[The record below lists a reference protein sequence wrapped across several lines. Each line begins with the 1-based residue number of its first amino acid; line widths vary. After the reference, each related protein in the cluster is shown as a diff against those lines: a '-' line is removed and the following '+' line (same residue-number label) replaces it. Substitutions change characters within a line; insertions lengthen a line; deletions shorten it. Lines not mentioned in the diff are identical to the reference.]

1 MRLTNKKTFGRF
13 MKRLFGALLAASL
26 FAIPAKAA
34 DPIKMVVPFAAGGPV
49 DALARIVAQE
59 LSSRLATDVV
69 VENRGGA
76 GGLLAVDQVARA
88 PADGRTILFASVGA
102 FVITNAL
109 KPQPG
114 YDQLKV
120 FAPVARIGAAPTLFI
135 VKADSPIKT
144 LGELIARAKVD
155 RKMSYGSA
163 GVGTTMHI
171 AAEQLN
177 VSAGTKITH
186 VPYRGIA
193 PALNDIMGGHID
205 FLNGDITVLYPLV
218 QQGSLRALAV
228 CGTQR
233 SALLPDLP
241 TAQELG
247 YKDVYMENWYGA
259 LVAAATPPEV
269 VAKLEAAVMDAVKNP
284 EVWAKISAN
293 GVYAPQDARAFR
305 AQIEKDVAYWGA
317 EIKKLG
323 ITVD

>member
-1 MRLTNKKTFGRF
+1 MN
-13 MKRLFGALLAASL
+13 RLFGALIAASL

-34 DPIKMVVPFAAGGPV
+34 DPIKIVVPFAAGGPV
-49 DALARIVAQE
+49 DALARILAQE
-59 LSSRLATDVV
+59 LAARLASDVV

-76 GGLLAVDQVARA
+76 GGLLAVEQVARA

-114 YDQLKV
+114 YDQLKT

-135 VKADSPIKT
+135 VKADSPFKT
-144 LGELIARAKVD
+144 LPELIAKAKTD
-155 RKMSYGSA
+155 NKMSYGSA

-177 VSAGTKITH
+177 VSAGTRITH

-218 QQGSLRALAV
+218 QQGTIRALAV
-228 CGTQR
+228 AGNER
-233 SALLPDLP
+233 STLLPDVP
-241 TAQELG
+241 TAGEAG
-247 YKDVYMENWYGA
+247 FKNVYMENWYGA
-259 LVAAATPPEV
+259 LVPAATPPDV
-269 VAKLEAAVMDAVKNP
+269 VAKLEAAMMDALKTSA
-284 EVWAKISAN
+284 VWEKISAN
-293 GVYAPQDARAFR
+293 GVYGPQDAKAFR

-317 EIKKLG
+317 EIKRLG
-323 ITVD
+323 IQAE

>member
-1 MRLTNKKTFGRF
+1 
-13 MKRLFGALLAASL
+13 MKRLFGALIATLLAM
-26 FAIPAKAA
+26 PAQAA

-49 DALARIVAQE
+49 DALARIVAAE
-59 LSSRLATDVV
+59 LAPRLQADVV

-76 GGLLAVDQVARA
+76 GGLLAVDQVMRA
-88 PADGRTILFASVGA
+88 APDGRTILFASVGA

-114 YDQLKV
+114 YDQLKS

-135 VKADSPIKT
+135 VKGDSPVKT
-144 LGELIARAKVD
+144 LPDLIASAKAGT
-155 RKMSYGSA
+155 KMSYGSA
-163 GVGTTMHI
+163 GPGTTMHI

-177 VSAGTKITH
+177 ASAGTKITH

-193 PALNDIMGGHID
+193 PALNDIVGGHID
-205 FLNGDITVLYPLV
+205 FLNGDITVLYPQV
-218 QQGSLRALAV
+218 KGGALRALAV
-228 CGTQR
+228 AGTER
-233 SALLPDLP
+233 SALLPDVP

-259 LVAAATPPEV
+259 LVPAATPPDV
-269 VAKLEAAVMDAVKNP
+269 VAKLEAAIMDAVKNP

-293 GVYAPQDARAFR
+293 GVYGPQDARAFR
-305 AQIEKDVAYWGA
+305 AQIERDIPYWNA

-323 ITVD
+323 ITGE

>member
-1 MRLTNKKTFGRF
+1 
-13 MKRLFGALLAASL
+13 MKRLLGVLLAAL
-26 FAIPAKAA
+26 FAVPALAA
-34 DPIKMVVPFAAGGPV
+34 DPIKVVVPFAAGGPV

-59 LSSRLATDVV
+59 LAMRLATDVV

-76 GGLLAVDQVARA
+76 GGLLAVEQVARA

-135 VKADSPIKT
+135 VKAESPIKS
-144 LGELIARAKVD
+144 LPELIAKAKSGS
-155 RKMSYGSA
+155 KLSYGSA
-163 GVGTTMHI
+163 GNGTTMHI
-171 AAEQLN
+171 ASEQLN

-228 CGTQR
+228 AGTER
-233 SALLPDLP
+233 SSLLPDLP

-247 YKDVYMENWYGA
+247 YKEVYMENWYGA
-259 LVAAATPPEV
+259 LVPAATPPEV
-269 VAKLEAAVMDAVKNP
+269 VAKLEAAVMDAVKTP

-293 GVYAPQDARAFR
+293 GVYNPQDAKAFR
-305 AQIEKDVAYWGA
+305 AQIERDIAYWGA
-317 EIKKLG
+317 EIRKLG
-323 ITVD
+323 ITGE

>member
-1 MRLTNKKTFGRF
+1 M
-13 MKRLFGALLAASL
+13 
-26 FAIPAKAA
+26 
-34 DPIKMVVPFAAGGPV
+34 
-49 DALARIVAQE
+49 
-59 LSSRLATDVV
+59 V

-114 YDQLKV
+114 YDQLKT
-120 FAPVARIGAAPTLFI
+120 FTPVARIGAAPTLFI
-135 VKADSPIKT
+135 VKGDSAVKT
-144 LGELIARAKVD
+144 LGELIAKAKSD
-155 RKMSYGSA
+155 SKMSYGSA
-163 GVGTTMHI
+163 GAGTTMHI

-218 QQGSLRALAV
+218 KQGAIRALAV
-228 CGTQR
+228 AGNER
-233 SALLPDLP
+233 SALLPDVP
-241 TAQELG
+241 TAAEAG
-247 YKDVYMENWYGA
+247 FKDIYMENWYGA
-259 LVAAATPPEV
+259 LVPAATPPDV
-269 VAKLEAAVMDAVKNP
+269 VAKLEAAIMEAVKNP

-293 GVYAPQDARAFR
+293 GVYGPQDAKTFR
-305 AQIEKDVAYWGA
+305 AQIEKDVAYWGP
-317 EIKKLG
+317 EVKKLG
-323 ITVD
+323 IQVE

>member
-1 MRLTNKKTFGRF
+1 
-13 MKRLFGALLAASL
+13 MKRSLGALLAATL
-26 FAIPAKAA
+26 FAIPAHAA

-49 DALARIVAQE
+49 DALARIVAAE
-59 LSSRLATDVV
+59 IAPRLQTDVV

-76 GGLLAVDQVARA
+76 GGMLAVEQVARSA
-88 PADGRTILFASVGA
+88 PDGRTILFASVGA

-109 KPQPG
+109 KPQAG
-114 YDQLKV
+114 YDQLKT

-144 LGELIARAKVD
+144 LDELIAKAKSD
-155 RKMSYGSA
+155 SKMSYGSA
-163 GVGTTMHI
+163 GAGTTMHI
-171 AAEQLN
+171 VAEQLN
-177 VSAGTKITH
+177 ASAGTQITH

-193 PALNDIMGGHID
+193 PALNDIMGGHIS

-218 QQGSLRALAV
+218 KQGTLRALAV
-228 CGTQR
+228 AGTER
-233 SALLPDLP
+233 TALLPDVP

-247 YKDVYMENWYGA
+247 YKGVYMENWYGA
-259 LVAAATPPEV
+259 LVPAATPPDV

-293 GVYAPQDARAFR
+293 GVYAPQDAKAFR
-305 AQIEKDVAYWGA
+305 AQIEKDIAYWGA

-323 ITVD
+323 ITTE

>member
-1 MRLTNKKTFGRF
+1 
-13 MKRLFGALLAASL
+13 MKRLFGALVATLLAA
-26 FAIPAKAA
+26 PAQAA

-49 DALARIVAQE
+49 DALARIVAAE
-59 LSSRLATDVV
+59 LAPRLQADVV

-76 GGLLAVDQVARA
+76 GGLLAVDQVMRSA
-88 PADGRTILFASVGA
+88 PDGRTVLFASVGA

-114 YDQLKV
+114 YDQLKS

-144 LGELIARAKVD
+144 LPDLIASAKAGT
-155 RKMSYGSA
+155 KMSYGSA
-163 GVGTTMHI
+163 GPGTTMHI

-177 VSAGTKITH
+177 ASAGTKITH

-193 PALNDIMGGHID
+193 PALNDIVGGHID
-205 FLNGDITVLYPLV
+205 FLNGDITVLYPQV
-218 QQGSLRALAV
+218 KGGALRALAV
-228 CGTQR
+228 AGTER
-233 SALLPDLP
+233 SALLPDVP

-259 LVAAATPPEV
+259 LVPAATPPDV
-269 VAKLEAAVMDAVKNP
+269 VAKLEAAIMEAVKTP

-293 GVYAPQDARAFR
+293 GVYGPQDAKAFR
-305 AQIEKDVAYWGA
+305 AQIERDIPYWNA

-323 ITVD
+323 ITAE

>member
-1 MRLTNKKTFGRF
+1 
-13 MKRLFGALLAASL
+13 MKRLCAAQGAVALVATLLAA
-26 FAIPAKAA
+26 PAQAA

-49 DALARIVAQE
+49 DALARIVAAE
-59 LSSRLATDVV
+59 LAPRLQADVV

-76 GGLLAVDQVARA
+76 GGLLAVDQVMRA
-88 PADGRTILFASVGA
+88 APDGRTVLFASVGA

-114 YDQLKV
+114 YDQLKS

-144 LGELIARAKVD
+144 LGELIASAKAGT
-155 RKMSYGSA
+155 KMSYGSA
-163 GVGTTMHI
+163 GPGTTMHI

-177 VSAGTKITH
+177 ASAGTKITH

-193 PALNDIMGGHID
+193 PALNDIVGGHID
-205 FLNGDITVLYPLV
+205 FLNGDITVLYPQV
-218 QQGSLRALAV
+218 KGGALRALAV
-228 CGTQR
+228 AGTER
-233 SALLPDLP
+233 SALLPDVP

-259 LVAAATPPEV
+259 LVPAATPPDV
-269 VAKLEAAVMDAVKNP
+269 VAKLEAAIMDAVKNP

-293 GVYAPQDARAFR
+293 GVYGPQDAKAFR
-305 AQIEKDVAYWGA
+305 AQIERDIQYWNA

-323 ITVD
+323 ITGE

>member
-1 MRLTNKKTFGRF
+1 MTNTTSLGRTS
-13 MKRLFGALLAASL
+13 MKRLFGALLATL
-26 FAIPAKAA
+26 LAIPAHAA

-49 DALARIVAQE
+49 DALARILANE
-59 LSSRLATDVV
+59 LAPRLQTDVV

-76 GGLLAVDQVARA
+76 GGLLAVEQVARSA
-88 PADGRTILFASVGA
+88 PDGRTILFASVGA

-114 YDQLKV
+114 YDQLKS

-135 VKADSPIKT
+135 VKGDSPIKT
-144 LGELIARAKVD
+144 LDELIAKAKSGG
-155 RKMSYGSA
+155 KMSYGSA

-177 VSAGTKITH
+177 ASAGTKITH

-193 PALNDIMGGHID
+193 PALNDIMGNHID
-205 FLNGDITVLYPLV
+205 FLNGDITVLYPQV
-218 QQGSLRALAV
+218 KGGALRALAV
-228 CGTQR
+228 AGTER
-233 SALLPDLP
+233 SALLPDVP

-247 YKDVYMENWYGA
+247 YKGVYMENWYGA
-259 LVAAATPPEV
+259 LVPAATPPEI
-269 VAKLEAAVMDAVKNP
+269 VAKLEAAIMDALKNP

-293 GVYAPQDARAFR
+293 GVYGPQDAKAFR
-305 AQIEKDVAYWGA
+305 AQVEKDIPYWSA

-323 ITVD
+323 ITAE

>member
-1 MRLTNKKTFGRF
+1 
-13 MKRLFGALLAASL
+13 MKRLFAAPRTVALAAML
-26 FAIPAKAA
+26 FAIPAQAA

-49 DALARIVAQE
+49 DALARIVANE
-59 LSSRLATDVV
+59 LAPRLQTDVV

-135 VKADSPIKT
+135 VRGDSAVKT
-144 LGELIARAKVD
+144 LPELIAKAKSD
-155 RKMSYGSA
+155 PRMSYGSA
-163 GVGTTMHI
+163 GAGTTMHI

-177 VSAGTKITH
+177 ASAGTKITH

-218 QQGSLRALAV
+218 QQGALRALAV

-233 SALLPDLP
+233 SSLLPDLP
-241 TAQELG
+241 TAAELG
-247 YKDVYMENWYGA
+247 YKDVYTENWYGA
-259 LVAAATPPEV
+259 LVPAATPPEA
-269 VAKLEAAVMDAVKNP
+269 VA
-284 EVWAKISAN
+284 
-293 GVYAPQDARAFR
+293 R
-305 AQIEKDVAYWGA
+305 
-317 EIKKLG
+317 
-323 ITVD
+323 

>member
-1 MRLTNKKTFGRF
+1 
-13 MKRLFGALLAASL
+13 MKRLFGALVATLLAA
-26 FAIPAKAA
+26 PAQAA

-49 DALARIVAQE
+49 DALARIVAAE
-59 LSSRLATDVV
+59 LASRLQADVV

-76 GGLLAVDQVARA
+76 GGLLAVDQVMRA
-88 PADGRTILFASVGA
+88 APDGRTILFASVGA

-114 YDQLKV
+114 YDQLKS

-135 VKADSPIKT
+135 VKGDSPIKT
-144 LGELIARAKVD
+144 LPDLIASAKAGT
-155 RKMSYGSA
+155 KMSYGSA
-163 GVGTTMHI
+163 GPGTTMHI

-177 VSAGTKITH
+177 ASAGTKITH

-193 PALNDIMGGHID
+193 PALNDIVGGHID
-205 FLNGDITVLYPLV
+205 FLNGDITVLYPQV
-218 QQGSLRALAV
+218 KGGALRALAV
-228 CGTQR
+228 AGTER
-233 SALLPDLP
+233 SALLPDVP

-259 LVAAATPPEV
+259 LVPAATPPETI
-269 VAKLEAAVMDAVKNP
+269 AKLEAAIMDAVKTP

-293 GVYAPQDARAFR
+293 GVYGPQDAKAFR
-305 AQIEKDVAYWGA
+305 AQIERDIPYWNA

-323 ITVD
+323 ITGE

>member
-1 MRLTNKKTFGRF
+1 
-13 MKRLFGALLAASL
+13 MKRLFGALVATLLAG
-26 FAIPAKAA
+26 PAQAA

-49 DALARIVAQE
+49 DALARIVAAE
-59 LSSRLATDVV
+59 LAPRLQADVV

-76 GGLLAVDQVARA
+76 GGLLAVDQVMRSA
-88 PADGRTILFASVGA
+88 PDGRTILFASVGA

-114 YDQLKV
+114 YDQLKS

-135 VKADSPIKT
+135 VKGDSPIKT
-144 LGELIARAKVD
+144 LPDLIASAKAGT
-155 RKMSYGSA
+155 KMSYGSA
-163 GVGTTMHI
+163 GPGTTMHI

-177 VSAGTKITH
+177 ASAGTKITH

-193 PALNDIMGGHID
+193 PALNDIVGGHID
-205 FLNGDITVLYPLV
+205 FLNGDITVLYPQV
-218 QQGSLRALAV
+218 KGGALRALAV
-228 CGTQR
+228 AGTER
-233 SALLPDLP
+233 STLLPDVP

-259 LVAAATPPEV
+259 LVPAATPPETI
-269 VAKLEAAVMDAVKNP
+269 AKLEAAIMDAVKTP

-293 GVYAPQDARAFR
+293 GVYNPQDAKAFR

-323 ITVD
+323 ITAE

>member
-1 MRLTNKKTFGRF
+1 
-13 MKRLFGALLAASL
+13 MKRLFAARGAVALAAMLLAM
-26 FAIPAKAA
+26 PAQAA

-49 DALARIVAQE
+49 DALARIVAAE
-59 LSSRLATDVV
+59 LAPRLQADVV

-76 GGLLAVDQVARA
+76 GGLLAVDQVMRSA
-88 PADGRTILFASVGA
+88 PDGRTILFASVGA

-114 YDQLKV
+114 YDQLKS

-135 VKADSPIKT
+135 VKGDSPIKT
-144 LGELIARAKVD
+144 LPDLIASAKAGT
-155 RKMSYGSA
+155 KMSYGSA
-163 GVGTTMHI
+163 GPGTTMHI

-177 VSAGTKITH
+177 ASAGTKITH

-193 PALNDIMGGHID
+193 PALNDIVGGHID
-205 FLNGDITVLYPLV
+205 FLNGDITVLYPQV
-218 QQGSLRALAV
+218 KGGALRALAV
-228 CGTQR
+228 AGTER
-233 SALLPDLP
+233 SLLLPDVP

-259 LVAAATPPEV
+259 LVPAATPADV
-269 VAKLEAAVMDAVKNP
+269 VAKLEAAIMDAVKNP

-293 GVYAPQDARAFR
+293 GVYGPQDAKAFR
-305 AQIEKDVAYWGA
+305 AQIERDIPYWNA

-323 ITVD
+323 ITGE

>member
-1 MRLTNKKTFGRF
+1 
-13 MKRLFGALLAASL
+13 MKRLFGALLAATL
-26 FAIPAKAA
+26 FAIPAHAA

-49 DALARIVAQE
+49 DALARIVAAE
-59 LSSRLATDVV
+59 IAPRLQTDVV

-76 GGLLAVDQVARA
+76 GGMLAVEQVARA
-88 PADGRTILFASVGA
+88 APDGRTILFASVGA

-114 YDQLKV
+114 YEQLKT

-144 LGELIARAKVD
+144 LQELIAKAKTD
-155 RKMSYGSA
+155 SKMSYGSA
-163 GVGTTMHI
+163 GAGTTMHI
-171 AAEQLN
+171 VAEQLN
-177 VSAGTKITH
+177 ASAGTRITH

-193 PALNDIMGGHID
+193 PALNDIMGGHIS

-218 QQGSLRALAV
+218 KQGSLRALAV
-228 CGTQR
+228 AGTER
-233 SALLPDLP
+233 TALLPDVP

-247 YKDVYMENWYGA
+247 YKGVYMENWYGA
-259 LVAAATPPEV
+259 LVPAATPPDV

-284 EVWAKISAN
+284 GVWAKISAN
-293 GVYAPQDARAFR
+293 GVYAPQDAKAFR
-305 AQIEKDVAYWGA
+305 AQIEKDVVYWGA

-323 ITVD
+323 IQAE

>member
-1 MRLTNKKTFGRF
+1 
-13 MKRLFGALLAASL
+13 MKRVFAAVLVTL
-26 FAIPAKAA
+26 FAVPAQAA
-34 DPIKMVVPFAAGGPV
+34 DPIKVVVPFAAGGPV
-49 DALARIVAQE
+49 DALARIMAQE
-59 LSSRLATDVV
+59 LASRLATDVV

-144 LGELIARAKVD
+144 LGELIARAKID
-155 RKMSYGSA
+155 AKMSYGSA

-218 QQGSLRALAV
+218 QQGALRALAV

-233 SALLPDLP
+233 SALLPNLP

-259 LVAAATPPEV
+259 LVPAATPPEV
-269 VAKLEAAVMDAVKNP
+269 VARLEAAVMDAVKNP
-284 EVWAKISAN
+284 DVWGKISAN
-293 GVYAPQDARAFR
+293 GVYAPQDAKTFR